1 METMER
7 TKPVVGN
14 GAHINNG
21 VDTHSVTIIEVSES
35 GKSVI
40 VQRDSVKPKEGSSS
54 YSNEWE
60 MTPNPNGATYEFS
73 LRKNGYYVQAGEGMK
88 FGDILHLSGRRE
100 YYSYEF

>member
-1 METMER
+1 MNTMER

-14 GAHINNG
+14 GAHMSNG
-21 VDTHSVTIIEVSES
+21 VDTHSMTIIMVSES
-35 GKSVI
+35 GKTVI
-40 VQRDSVKPKEGSSS
+40 TQRDSVKPVEGSSS

-73 LRKNGYYVQAGEGMK
+73 LRKNGLYVQAGDSMN
-88 FGDILHLSGRRE
+88 FGSVLHISGRRE

>member
-1 METMER
+1 METKER

-40 VQRDSVKPKEGSSS
+40 VQRDSVKPKAGSAS

-60 MTPNPNGATYEFS
+60 MTPDPNGATYEFS
-73 LRKNGYYVQAGEGMK
+73 LRKNGFYIQTGEAMN
-88 FGDILHLSGRRE
+88 FGSTLHLSGRRE

>member
-1 METMER
+1 MNTIER

-14 GAHINNG
+14 GAHISNG

-73 LRKNGYYVQAGEGMK
+73 LRKNGFYIQTGEAMN
-88 FGDILHLSGRRE
+88 FGSTLHLSGRRE

>member
-1 METMER
+1 MTTTI

-14 GAHINNG
+14 GAHISNG

-40 VQRDSVKPKEGSSS
+40 VQRDTVKPKEGSAS

-60 MTPNPNGATYEFS
+60 MTSNPNGATYEFS
-73 LRKNGYYVQAGEGMK
+73 LRKNGLYIQTGEAMN
-88 FGDILHLSGRRE
+88 FGSTLHLSGRRE